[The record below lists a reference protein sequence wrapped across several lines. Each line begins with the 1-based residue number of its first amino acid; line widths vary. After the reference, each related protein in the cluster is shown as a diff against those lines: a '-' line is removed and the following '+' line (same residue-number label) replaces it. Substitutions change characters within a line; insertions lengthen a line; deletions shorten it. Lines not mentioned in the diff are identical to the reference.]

1 MDLERLMLLSP
12 SANREKSWVCEHCD
26 NWNKKD
32 ISMCKTCYY
41 AYPENQC
48 HVAGKV
54 ERRINVTFG
63 EKDMK

>member
-1 MDLERLMLLSP
+1 MMDLERLMLLSP

-41 AYPENQC
+41 AYPEN
-48 HVAGKV
+48 
-54 ERRINVTFG
+54 
-63 EKDMK
+63 